1 MRGDVGDV
9 SERDALLG
17 LRGGG
22 ARRLGPPG
30 ALGHG
35 GALGGGGGGAAGG
48 GDGRHRDGGKRR
60 PLPES
65 PSSGWARVGRKRPD
79 RSSEGEEDDG
89 GAEKGSNGGVSGY
102 FMERPLYFQLF
113 PFFTAAG

>member
-65 PSSGWARVGRKRPD
+65 PSSGLGLGLGGSALTGAARGRRMM
-79 RSSEGEEDDG
+79 EEPRR
-89 GAEKGSNGGVSGY
+89 GV
-102 FMERPLYFQLF
+102 MEE
-113 PFFTAAG
+113 